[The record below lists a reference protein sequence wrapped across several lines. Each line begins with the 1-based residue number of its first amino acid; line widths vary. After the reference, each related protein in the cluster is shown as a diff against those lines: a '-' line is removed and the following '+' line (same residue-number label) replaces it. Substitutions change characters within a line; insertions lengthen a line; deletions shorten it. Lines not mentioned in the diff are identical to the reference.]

1 MPDLVMCALTSSMDT
16 SFLWKIPAASAAAAP
31 VLSKTSL
38 KCSGE
43 PAPLEAITG
52 MVTASDTALTSS
64 RSKPSPLQHK
74 KMSQAFGGEG
84 RGFIHTLICTFL
96 SRSGYEFVKTSM
108 AATYTKSGA
117 GLTVHLCQCSSAG
130 FPLHPG
136 LQPPWQA
143 PLRRCHVPRVQPG
156 PYAKASLRRW
166 CQLGLLAQSI
176 YIPNRRVTFLEAHRD
191 TFPFLF
197 FYFYIILSV
206 YFLRCGHT

>member
-96 SRSGYEFVKTSM
+96 SRSGYELVKTSM
-108 AATYTKSGA
+108 AATYTKSGRGTHCPSLSMQFSRISPA
-117 GLTVHLCQCSSAG
+117 PRASTALASSTASMSRPSRPPFTVHSHL
-130 FPLHPG
+130 
-136 LQPPWQA
+136 
-143 PLRRCHVPRVQPG
+143 
-156 PYAKASLRRW
+156 
-166 CQLGLLAQSI
+166 
-176 YIPNRRVTFLEAHRD
+176 
-191 TFPFLF
+191 
-197 FYFYIILSV
+197 
-206 YFLRCGHT
+206 